1 MRLTLKDFQKA
12 AVDDLATR
20 VRQAVSIAGP
30 NSPQAVVLSA
40 PTGAGKTVIATR
52 LVERI
57 LEGDDEAG
65 PDSDAVFL
73 WITDLPELNRQT
85 YNKMINTSDVLSPL
99 AMEIIDSS
107 FNHRMLSPGRIYF
120 LNTQKLGRDKLL
132 TTLGDRRQYTIWQ
145 TLDNTIEQMGQ
156 RFMVIIDEAHRGM
169 RTLGD
174 EKKAVTIIQ
183 KFLKGSDE
191 MRPVPLVLGISAT
204 PQRFNDL
211 VAGTR
216 TVHPVHVEAAD
227 VRASGL
233 LKDRIVLHHSADDQ
247 QIDITLLRE
256 ATRHWHNY
264 TQRWADYC
272 AEQNEQPVVPLLIV
286 QVENAPRGG
295 SGTRTEL
302 ATAIRAINEEVPH
315 ALPNNAFAH
324 AFDESTAL
332 EADGYAIRYLAPSRI
347 ASDRDARV
355 VFFKTA
361 LSTGWDCPQAE
372 TMMSYRKAQDA
383 TYIAQLI
390 GRMVRTPLAR
400 RVEKDESL
408 NSVSLFLP
416 HYDAT
421 GVASVVDRLTDS
433 DHEFVPPTEVQ
444 PSTEAVTLHRADGSE
459 PIFKALAKL
468 RGYMVPTRRK
478 VKQVRRMMSLALALV
493 QDGIHQTAIATARS
507 EVCSL
512 LQTKLDAKRAD
523 QAFVDQVRG
532 KALVSYGTRVF
543 DLTRQKFVNTTSGE
557 VAISPENVN
566 DLFDEAGRRI
576 GEGLHRDFWQQA
588 VAGVDDIARIRH
600 AKIEVAVLLCDPAI
614 VEEVENLARDRVNRW
629 RSRYVDQI
637 DSLPEKRHSV
647 YAEIAG
653 SADQPSKTTIRYP
666 ERVTW
671 RRPAGAPGWDK
682 HIYVDDNRAFA
693 DDFNNLE
700 SEVLNAEIPNCLG
713 WLRNPDR
720 KGWSFTI
727 PYERR
732 PGEYKPVYPDFLFF
746 RQEGD
751 RLVIDI
757 LDPHGAHLS
766 DAVTKAKGL
775 ALYAKEHG
783 HRFGRIE
790 IIDRI
795 DGQLRRLN
803 LKDHTTRG
811 QINAISN
818 NDGLRALYKAKAIQ
832 SRTQANDMH

>member
-1 MRLTLKDFQKA
+1 MRLALKDFQKV
-12 AVDDLATR
+12 AVDDLAAR
-20 VRQAVSIAGP
+20 VRQAASIAGP
-30 NSPQAVVLSA
+30 NFPQAVVLSA

-52 LVERI
+52 LMERI
-57 LEGDDEAG
+57 LEGDDEVG

-107 FNHRMLSPGRIYF
+107 FNHRVLSPGRIYF

-145 TLDNTIEQMGQ
+145 TLDNTIEQMGP
-156 RFMVIIDEAHRGM
+156 RFVVIIDEAHRGM
-169 RTLGD
+169 RTRRD
-174 EKKAVTIIQ
+174 EKAAVTIIQ

-191 MRPVPLVLGISAT
+191 MRRVPLVLGISAT

-216 TVHPVHVEAAD
+216 TVHPVHVGAAD

-233 LKDRIVLHHSADDQ
+233 LKERIVLHHSADDQ
-247 QIDITLLRE
+247 QIDITLLRV
-256 ATRHWHNY
+256 ATLHWHGY
-264 TQRWADYC
+264 TQRWAAYC
-272 AEQNEQPVVPLLIV
+272 TEQNEEPVVPLFIV
-286 QVENAPRGG
+286 QVENAPKGG
-295 SGTRTEL
+295 SGTRTDL
-302 ATAIRAINEEVPH
+302 ATAIRAINEELPH
-315 ALPNNAFAH
+315 ALPSRAFAH

-332 EADGYAIRYLAPSRI
+332 DEDGFVIRYLAPSRI
-347 ASDRDARV
+347 ATDRDARV

-416 HYDAT
+416 HYDAR

-433 DHEFVPPTEVQ
+433 DHEYVPPTQVQ
-444 PSTEAVTLHRADGSE
+444 TSTEAVTLSRADGSD
-459 PIFKALAKL
+459 PIFDALAKL
-468 RGYMVPTRRK
+468 RSYTVPTSRK
-478 VKQVRRMMSLALALV
+478 VKQVRRMMSLARALV
-493 QDGIHQTAIATARS
+493 WDSIDQSAIATARS

-512 LQTKLDAKRAD
+512 LQTRLDAKRAD
-523 QAFVDQVRG
+523 QAFLDQVRS
-532 KALVSYGTRVF
+532 KSLVSYGARVF
-543 DLTRQKFVNTTSGE
+543 DLTRQEFVKTTSGE
-557 VAISPENVN
+557 VAIAPENLS

-588 VAGVDDIARIRH
+588 VADVDDVASIRH
-600 AKIEVAVLLCDPAI
+600 AKIEIAVLLTDRAV
-614 VEEVENLARDRVNRW
+614 VEEVENLARDQVDHW
-629 RSRYVDQI
+629 RSRYVEGI

-653 SADQPSKTTIRYP
+653 SAHQPSKTTIRYP
-666 ERVTW
+666 ERVAW
-671 RRPAGAPGWDK
+671 KRPQGAPIWDR
-682 HIYVDDNRAFA
+682 HIYVDDDGAFA
-693 DDFNNLE
+693 DNFNNLE
-700 SEVLNAEIPNCLG
+700 TEVLNAEIPNCLG
-713 WLRNPDR
+713 WLRSPDR

-727 PYERR
+727 PYQRR

-751 RLVIDI
+751 RVVIDI
-757 LDPHGAHLS
+757 LDPHGAHLP
-766 DAVTKAKGL
+766 DAVSKAKGL
-775 ALYAKEHG
+775 ALYAEKHG

-790 IIDRI
+790 TIDRV

-803 LKDHTTRG
+803 LKNHTTRD
-811 QINAISN
+811 QISAISN
-818 NDGLRALYKAKAIQ
+818 NDGLIALYKA
-832 SRTQANDMH
+832 RANNARY

>member
-20 VRQAVSIAGP
+20 VRQAASIAGP

-57 LEGDDEAG
+57 LEGDDQAE

-85 YNKMINTSDVLSPL
+85 YNKMIDTSDVLSPL

-107 FNHRMLSPGRIYF
+107 FNRRMLSPGRIYF

-145 TLDNTIEQMGQ
+145 TLDNTIEQMGT
-156 RFMVIIDEAHRGM
+156 RFVVIIDEAHRGM
-169 RTLGD
+169 RTPGD

-216 TVHPVHVEAAD
+216 TVHPVHVAAAD

-233 LKDRIVLHHSADDQ
+233 LKERIVLHHSADDQ

-256 ATRHWHNY
+256 ATRHWHDY
-264 TQRWADYC
+264 TRRWAAYC

-286 QVENAPRGG
+286 QVENAPKGG
-295 SGTRTEL
+295 SGTRTDL
-302 ATAIRAINEEVPH
+302 ATAIRAINEELPY
-315 ALPNNAFAH
+315 ALPNSAFAH

-332 EADGYAIRYLAPSRI
+332 DASGFVIRYLAPSRI
-347 ASDRDARV
+347 AADRDARV

-361 LSTGWDCPQAE
+361 LSTGWDCPHAE

-400 RVEKDESL
+400 RVEMDESL

-416 HYDAT
+416 HYNAQ

-433 DHEFVPPTEVQ
+433 DHEYVPPTQVEV
-444 PSTEAVTLHRADGSE
+444 SAEAVTLSRADGSE
-459 PIFKALAKL
+459 PIFEALSKL
-468 RGYMVPTRRK
+468 PVYTVPTSRK
-478 VKQVRRMMSLALALV
+478 VKQVRRLMRLARALV
-493 QDGIHQTAIATARS
+493 YDGIDKSAIATAKS
-507 EVCSL
+507 EVCTL
-512 LQTKLDAKRAD
+512 LQTKLYAKRSD
-523 QAFVDQVRG
+523 QAFLDQVRG
-532 KALVSYGTRVF
+532 KSLVSFGARVF
-543 DLTRQKFVNTTSGE
+543 DLTRQEFVETTSRE
-557 VAISPENVN
+557 VAIAPENLN

-576 GEGLHRDFWQQA
+576 GEGLHSDFWQQT
-588 VAGVDDIARIRH
+588 VAGVDDIAMIRH
-600 AKIEVAVLLCDPAI
+600 TKIEVAVLLCDPAI
-614 VEEVENLARDRVNRW
+614 VEEVESLARNRVDLW

-653 SADQPSKTTIRYP
+653 SAHRPSKTKIRYP
-666 ERVTW
+666 ERVVW
-671 RRPAGAPGWDK
+671 RRPVGAAGWDK
-682 HIYVDDNRAFA
+682 HIYVDDDGAFA

-700 SEVLNAEIPNCLG
+700 SDVLNAEIPHCLG

-727 PYERR
+727 PYQRR
-732 PGEYKPVYPDFLFF
+732 PGEYKPVFPDFLFF

-751 RLVIDI
+751 RVVVDI
-757 LDPHGAHLS
+757 LDPHGAHLP

-775 ALYAKEHG
+775 ALYAQTHG
-783 HRFGRIE
+783 HHFGRIE

-795 DGQLRRLN
+795 DGHLRRLN
-803 LKDHTTRG
+803 LKDHSIGDQVNVVTH
-811 QINAISN
+811 S
-818 NDGLRALYKAKAIQ
+818 DGMTALYKAMGI
-832 SRTQANDMH
+832 

>member
-1 MRLTLKDFQKA
+1 MRLTLKDFQKV
-12 AVDDLATR
+12 AVDDLSTR
-20 VRQAVSIAGP
+20 VRQAASIAGP

-52 LVERI
+52 LIERI

-107 FNHRMLSPGRIYF
+107 FNHRMLSPGRIYY

-145 TLDNTIEQMGQ
+145 TLDNTIKHMGA

-169 RTLGD
+169 RTRRD
-174 EKKAVTIIQ
+174 EKAAVTIIQ

-191 MRPVPLVLGISAT
+191 MRQVPLVLGISAT
-204 PQRFNDL
+204 PQRFNNL

-216 TVHPVHVEAAD
+216 TVHPVHVGAAD

-233 LKDRIVLHHSADDQ
+233 LKERIVLHHSADDQ

-256 ATRHWHNY
+256 ATRHWHGY
-264 TQRWADYC
+264 TQRWAAYC
-272 AEQNEQPVVPLLIV
+272 AEESEQPVVPLFIV
-286 QVENAPRGG
+286 QVENAPRSR
-295 SGTRTEL
+295 SGTRTDL
-302 ATAIRAINEEVPH
+302 ATAIRAINEELPRP
-315 ALPNNAFAH
+315 LPNNAFAH

-332 EADGYAIRYLAPSRI
+332 DADGFVIRYLAPSRI

-416 HYDAT
+416 HYDAK

-433 DHEFVPPTEVQ
+433 DHEFVPPTPVQ

-468 RGYMVPTRRK
+468 RGYTVPTRRK
-478 VKQVRRMMSLALALV
+478 IKQVRRMMSLALALV

-507 EVCSL
+507 AVWSL

-523 QAFVDQVRG
+523 QTFVDQVHG

-543 DLTRQKFVNTTSGE
+543 DLTRQEFVNATAGE
-557 VAISPENVN
+557 VAISPENLN

-576 GEGLHRDFWQQA
+576 GEGLHRDFWQQT
-588 VAGVDDIARIRH
+588 VAGVDDIAIIRH

-614 VEEVENLARDRVNRW
+614 VEEVENLARYQVDLW
-629 RSRYVDQI
+629 RSQYVDQI

-647 YAEIAG
+647 YAEVAG
-653 SADQPSKTTIRYP
+653 SAHQPSKTKIRHP
-666 ERVTW
+666 ERVAW
-671 RRPAGAPGWDK
+671 RRPTGAPAWDK
-682 HIYVDDNRAFA
+682 HIYVDDDGAFA

-720 KGWSFTI
+720 KNWSFTI

-751 RLVIDI
+751 RVVIDI
-757 LDPHGAHLS
+757 LDPHGAHLP

-775 ALYAKEHG
+775 ALYAQTHG
-783 HRFGRIE
+783 HHFGRIE
-790 IIDRI
+790 TIDRI

-803 LKDHTTRG
+803 LKDHSIRDQLNTVT
-811 QINAISN
+811 N
-818 NDGLRALYKAKAIQ
+818 NDGLAALYKA
-832 SRTQANDMH
+832 RANNARC